1 MASPQQQPPTSIEE
15 FLRPL
20 HIDDNTVLKLSRD
33 FATTFTELSAKSEN
47 QFLPTPISESL
58 LRHVNGADRGRYF
71 AIDIGGSNLRVGFV
85 ELLAGNGDGGKTNGS
100 STSGDYDAPRLHRH
114 LERSWPIGEH
124 LKHGNADGLFSWIGQ
139 CLAVVLKDA
148 YEAWGPESASDWSM
162 GVTPMGVT
170 FSFPM
175 VQRSVSEATLLPMGK
190 GFAIT
195 SNLDLGH
202 QLLKGYEEHRE
213 RWRLP
218 KIRIAA
224 IANDA
229 VATLVSFI
237 YQFPAKHNQKAAMGL
252 ICGTGANATIPMR
265 LSSLHPSKRPETVS
279 VIYGQSADDVRIA
292 VNTEWSINGSAP
304 PLRRLG
310 LISRWDTE
318 LDQAGE
324 LPGFQPLEYMTS
336 GRYLGELG
344 RLIFVDYLT
353 SALGYKKAE
362 LPPKLKERFGLSTTF
377 LSKFNTQDKDKG
389 TLLEQLEE
397 EFPLWKDKEN
407 TQAQLQWTEEV
418 AKDLYRIA
426 IAIEVRA
433 AGIVAAAT
441 IGLLTC
447 AEEMP
452 PRKADNG
459 EHLELV
465 VGYTGGCIS
474 GFQDYLDDCQLFL
487 DRIVKMEHGDDW
499 PVRVL
504 LSPCHDG
511 GITGAGILVPAS
523 LKSER
528 T

>member
-1 MASPQQQPPTSIEE
+1 MRQ
-15 FLRPL
+15 
-20 HIDDNTVLKLSRD
+20 
-33 FATTFTELSAKSEN
+33 
-47 QFLPTPISESL
+47 ISCH
-58 LRHVNGADRGRYF
+58 RHVSTSRLNNLPRRLSSLPSIHF
-71 AIDIGGSNLRVGFV
+71 HHSLTKVSRGGSNLRVGFV
-85 ELLAGNGDGGKTNGS
+85 ELLAGDDEDGTTNGS
-100 STSGDYDAPRLHRH
+100 SALVEQSPRLHRH
-114 LERSWPIGEH
+114 LEQSWPIGEY
-124 LKHGNADGLFSWIGQ
+124 LKNENADSLFSWIGQ
-139 CLAVVLKDA
+139 CVAVVLKDA
-148 YEAWGPESASDWSM
+148 SEAWGPKFADDWSTAAM
-162 GVTPMGVT
+162 PMGVT

-190 GFAIT
+190 GFTIT
-195 SNLDLGH
+195 SNHDLGQ
-202 QLLKGYEEHRE
+202 QLLKGYEKHRE

-229 VATLVSFI
+229 VATLISFI
-237 YQFPAKHNQKAAMGL
+237 YQFPAKPNQKAAMGL
-252 ICGTGANATIPMR
+252 ICGTGANATIPLR
-265 LSSLHPSKRPETVS
+265 LSSLHPSKRPEAVS
-279 VIYGQSADDVRIA
+279 VIDGQNGNDVRIA

-304 PLRRLG
+304 PLEKLG

-318 LDQAGE
+318 LDKAGE

-353 SALGYKKAE
+353 SALGHKTAE
-362 LPPKLKERFGLSTTF
+362 LPSKLKDRFGLSTTF
-377 LSKFNTQDKDKG
+377 LSKFNAEDQDKG
-389 TLLEQLEE
+389 TLLEQLNR

-407 TQAQLQWTEEV
+407 VRPRLQWTAEIAE
-418 AKDLYRIA
+418 ALYRIA
-426 IAIEVRA
+426 VAIEVRA

-447 AEEMP
+447 AGEMSP
-452 PRKADNG
+452 PKANTG
-459 EHLELV
+459 ENENLELV

-474 GFQDYLDDCQLFL
+474 GFQNYLNDCQSFL
-487 DRIVKMEHGDDW
+487 DRVIKLEHGDDW
-499 PVRVL
+499 PIRVL

>member
-1 MASPQQQPPTSIEE
+1 M
-15 FLRPL
+15 
-20 HIDDNTVLKLSRD
+20 
-33 FATTFTELSAKSEN
+33 
-47 QFLPTPISESL
+47 
-58 LRHVNGADRGRYF
+58 
-71 AIDIGGSNLRVGFV
+71 GFV
-85 ELLAGNGDGGKTNGS
+85 ELLAGDRDDSAANGS
-100 STSGDYDAPRLHRH
+100 LAHDGHESPRLHRQ

-124 LKHGNADGLFSWIGQ
+124 LKNENADGLFSWIGR
-139 CLAVVLKDA
+139 CVAIVLKDA
-148 YEAWGPESASDWSM
+148 CEAWGPESDDHGLM
-162 GVTPMGVT
+162 GTMPMGVT

-190 GFAIT
+190 GFTIT
-195 SNLDLGH
+195 SDLNLSH

-213 RWRLP
+213 LWSLP

-237 YQFPAKHNQKAAMGL
+237 YQFPAKPNQKAAMGL
-252 ICGTGANATIPMR
+252 ICGTGSNATIPMR

-279 VIYGQSADDVRIA
+279 VIHGQSGDDVRIA

-310 LISRWDTE
+310 LISRWDIE

-344 RLIFVDYLT
+344 RLIFVDYLIT
-353 SALGYKKAE
+353 VLEHKEAE
-362 LPPKLKERFGLSTTF
+362 ITPKLKKRFGLSTTF
-377 LSKFNTQDKDKG
+377 LSKFNTEDQDKG
-389 TLLEQLEE
+389 TLLEQLQR
-397 EFPLWKDKEN
+397 EFPLRTDKEN
-407 TQAQLQWTEEV
+407 AQLHLQWTQEIAE
-418 AKDLYRIA
+418 ALYSIA
-426 IAIEVRA
+426 VAIEVRA

-447 AEEMP
+447 AEEMSP
-452 PRKADNG
+452 PKADNG

-474 GFQDYLDDCQLFL
+474 GFQKYLEDCQSFL
-487 DRIVKMEHGDDW
+487 DTIVRLEHGDDW

-523 LKSER
+523 LSSEN

>member
-1 MASPQQQPPTSIEE
+1 MASPQQQRPPSIED
-15 FLRPL
+15 FLKPL
-20 HIDDNTVLKLSRD
+20 QIDDDTILKLSRD
-33 FATTFTELSAKSEN
+33 LASTFKELSAKSEN

-58 LRHVNGADRGRYF
+58 LRHVNGADRGRYL

-85 ELLAGNGDGGKTNGS
+85 ELLAGVDDGSEADDS
-100 STSGDYDAPRLHRH
+100 SESDEHEAPRLQRH
-114 LERSWPIGEH
+114 LERSWPIEEH
-124 LKHGNADGLFSWIGQ
+124 LKNENADGLFSWIGQ

-148 YEAWGPESASDWSM
+148 CEAWGPGSM
-162 GVTPMGVT
+162 DETPMGVT

-175 VQRSVSEATLLPMGK
+175 VQRSVSEAMLLPMGK

-202 QLLKGYEEHRE
+202 QLLKGYEAHRE

-252 ICGTGANATIPMR
+252 ICGTGSNATIPMR
-265 LSSLHPSKRPETVS
+265 LSSLHPDKRPETVS
-279 VIYGQSADDVRIA
+279 VIYGQTGDDVRIA

-304 PLRRLG
+304 PLMRLG

-318 LDQAGE
+318 LDKAGE

-353 SALGYKKAE
+353 SALGHKKAE

-377 LSKFNTQDKDKG
+377 LSKFNTQDRDKG
-389 TLLEQLEE
+389 TLLEQLDR
-397 EFPLWKDKEN
+397 EFPLWKEKEN

-418 AKDLYRIA
+418 AEALYRVA

-447 AEEMP
+447 AEEMSP
-452 PRKADNG
+452 PKADNG

-499 PVRVL
+499 PVRVI

-523 LKSER
+523 LNSER